1 MSAGND
7 NAPIADEINDP
18 GNEDP
23 GSVWPVQQEQTPKPQ
38 IDEAEEV
45 YDQDDA
51 E

>member
-1 MSAGND
+1 MNAD
-7 NAPIADEINDP
+7 KENAPIDGEINDP

-23 GSVWPVQQEQTPKPQ
+23 GSVWPIQQDQEPTPQ

-45 YDQDDA
+45 YEQDDA